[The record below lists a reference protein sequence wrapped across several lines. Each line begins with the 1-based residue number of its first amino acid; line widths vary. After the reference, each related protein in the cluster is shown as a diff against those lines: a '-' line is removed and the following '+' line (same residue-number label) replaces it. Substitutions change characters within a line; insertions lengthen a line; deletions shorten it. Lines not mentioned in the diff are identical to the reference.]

1 MVVPPFDAPALAEAI
16 QSLLAD
22 RERRRQMG
30 KLGREYVL
38 AEFSYQYMAKL
49 TLRSYAKALGR
60 DDRQP
65 TTDDRFDLST

>member
-1 MVVPPFDAPALAEAI
+1 M
-16 QSLLAD
+16 AD